1 MYRRSFVL
9 AAALL
14 MSANAMAVLVD
25 NFDSYAPG
33 QVDAVTA
40 AWKGTANMTIE
51 IDPNNPDNN
60 VIRVQEAGATQQST
74 YCVLSSNAIIPEGA
88 TKTLFLRFRAT
99 NQIDSSFGLT
109 DAATPDVGG
118 TNWGQFNP
126 QVSLNYGNFRV
137 RDAGAFK
144 VTGPYTALEWYNMWM
159 VVDNATDTMKVYLHN
174 RPSEAATEADLVK
187 VGDQDTFVFR
197 NKTTN
202 DLIRFYWRSQNPGGD
217 RWVWIDDIYM
227 TDGVSLVNPTAPP
240 APTGPKVIFVTSV
253 KDNNLDGVQ
262 DDISWK
268 DWLEAE
274 GYDVDFRP
282 GYWSDPL
289 DANEI
294 AELEAAD
301 LILASRG
308 MATGDYDGA
317 ETPKWN
323 SLTKPILC
331 TNAWM
336 IRNNRWKWMNS
347 GTANK
352 DADSPLMLVSEL
364 DHPIF
369 AGLPID
375 EDGLLDVL
383 DPNAGSGNTS
393 FLTDFL
399 DPGNGTLLSMSLGIY
414 TTAWIVE
421 WQPGVE
427 YYAGAGE
434 IAGGRRML
442 FMAGT
447 QDDPY
452 TDPNGNIM
460 PVGVFNLNEAG
471 QQLLRNILAYM
482 LRPEEVAVEN
492 FSFETPQ
499 VKCQNWDGGTNSKGT
514 FEDVPGWSSD
524 TMAEDSG
531 IEGPDAWPGHTDG
544 VMAGYMMGT
553 DPSAWN
559 TTSYIIGEGDKFT
572 LSVDAR
578 DNWTDTPALPAK
590 LAMTLYCDVGGTRI
604 PLATTSVELTT
615 DWTTF
620 TLEMTAD
627 ALAAGLPIGIEL
639 KNASAATTDHNSWIG
654 MDNVRLTVK

>member
-1 MYRRSFVL
+1 L
-9 AAALL
+9 
-14 MSANAMAVLVD
+14 
-25 NFDSYAPG
+25 
-33 QVDAVTA
+33 
-40 AWKGTANMTIE
+40 IE
-51 IDPNNPDNN
+51 KP
-60 VIRVQEAGATQQST
+60 
-74 YCVLSSNAIIPEGA
+74 
-88 TKTLFLRFRAT
+88 
-99 NQIDSSFGLT
+99 
-109 DAATPDVGG
+109 
-118 TNWGQFNP
+118 
-126 QVSLNYGNFRV
+126 
-137 RDAGAFK
+137 
-144 VTGPYTALEWYNMWM
+144 
-159 VVDNATDTMKVYLHN
+159 
-174 RPSEAATEADLVK
+174 
-187 VGDQDTFVFR
+187 
-197 NKTTN
+197 
-202 DLIRFYWRSQNPGGD
+202 
-217 RWVWIDDIYM
+217 
-227 TDGVSLVNPTAPP
+227 APP
-240 APTGPKVIFVTSV
+240 AGPKVIFVTSV

-559 TTSYIIGEGDKFT
+559 TTSYIIGEGEKFT

-578 DNWTDTPALPAK
+578 DNWTSDPALPAK
-590 LAMTLYCDVGGTRI
+590 LAMTLYALSADGVRMPIGS
-604 PLATTSVELTT
+604 ATVELTT
-615 DWTTF
+615 EWATF
-620 TLEMTAD
+620 TLECTAD
-627 ALAAGLPIGIEL
+627 AVAAGLPIGIEL
-639 KNASAATTDHNSWIG
+639 KNASNATTDNNSWIG
-654 MDNVRLTVK
+654 LDNVRLTVQ